1 MSEEQKT
8 IEQLRDRITKLEGAA
23 GLGGLQVPPAV
34 PERVGLGGMVARRTA
49 EAKWAAEGETNE
61 LAKSRAQALGKPGG
75 PGLGVPSDTIVYADV
90 FEFLC
95 AGSPRLA
102 LARALGVPFAPYMIN
117 VRADFTSTSQTDIP
131 STGSDVKVVQDT
143 LVDQLVLRITN
154 QSSIANL
161 SVFQAQSDFFFNFQ
175 SGLEATLDV
184 QGAPR
189 YAVAPRFC
197 PLATLCDAVN
207 GSGLW
212 PRSRKWVL
220 TYQQQLFMA
229 FHASVNL
236 PFAPLD
242 VTCSYRSWVPVGEA
256 FVGMTNRE
264 AMDLLAS
271 KVDIVVSDAYR
282 DRLLSV

>member
-1 MSEEQKT
+1 MSEQMIAE
-8 IEQLRDRITKLEGAA
+8 LRERIAKLEDASAGKLTLPPSVPDRI
-23 GLGGLQVPPAV
+23 GLGGV
-34 PERVGLGGMVARRTA
+34 VARRSA
-49 EAKWAAEGETNE
+49 EAEWAKGGPEDIRARAE
-61 LAKSRAQALGKPGG
+61 ALGKPGG

-90 FEFLC
+90 YEFLC

-102 LARALGVPFAPYMIN
+102 LARALGVPFAPYLIN
-117 VRADFTSTSQTDIP
+117 VRADFPSTSQVDIP

-143 LVDQLVLRITN
+143 LVDALLVRITN
-154 QSSIANL
+154 QSAIANL
-161 SVFQAQSDFFFNFQ
+161 SVFQAQSDWFFNFQ

-189 YAVAPRFC
+189 YAVAPRFT
-197 PLATLCDAVN
+197 PLSTLCDAVN
-207 GSGLW
+207 GSGRW
-212 PRSRKWVL
+212 PTHRKWIL

-242 VTCSYRSWVPVGEA
+242 VTCTYRCWVPVGEA

-264 AMDLLAS
+264 ALDLLAR